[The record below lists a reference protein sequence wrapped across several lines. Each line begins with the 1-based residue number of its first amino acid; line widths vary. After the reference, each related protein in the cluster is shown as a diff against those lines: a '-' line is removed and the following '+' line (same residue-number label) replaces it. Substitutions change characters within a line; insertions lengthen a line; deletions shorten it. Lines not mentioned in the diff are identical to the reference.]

1 MYKLVITQILNTIP
15 KDVTLYLNDES
26 SAYKISSELAKD
38 STMLDVVIYKN
49 DKVVKKFKNETN
61 TIRFWGVRK

>member
-26 SAYKISSELAKD
+26 SAYKISNELAKD

-61 TIRFWGVRK
+61 TIRFWGIRK

>member
-15 KDVTLYLNDES
+15 KDVTLYLNEES
-26 SAYKISSELAKD
+26 SAYKISSELTKD
-38 STMLDVVIYKN
+38 STMLDVIIYKD

-61 TIRFWGVRK
+61 TIRFWGISK